1 MMRNSPNQ
9 VQQRSHTTTKVAIYP
24 PTKTIYFVSF
34 FEYIKGEKVRSK
46 GSLKSKVKL
55 INIVFRVLA
64 ASWKRLRSTCKL
76 WNDLFKDGI
85 FREKHFR
92 KAPTQSRIIMLYDY
106 RICSLDVNLNVA
118 SPAIEFK
125 SPLGLFLKDSQQV
138 DIDEIF
144 HCDGLLLCSIKDDTR
159 LIIWNPCLG
168 GN

>member
-1 MMRNSPNQ
+1 
-9 VQQRSHTTTKVAIYP
+9 
-24 PTKTIYFVSF
+24 
-34 FEYIKGEKVRSK
+34 
-46 GSLKSKVKL
+46 
-55 INIVFRVLA
+55 
-64 ASWKRLRSTCKL
+64 
-76 WNDLFKDGI
+76 
-85 FREKHFR
+85 
-92 KAPTQSRIIMLYDY
+92 MLYDY